1 LENNKKVIL
10 VVGAAAVILAL
21 ILYIAFLPETEEDI
35 LENPLVKELELQ
47 ALQAT
52 TQVDSL
58 NIVVDD
64 LNSRIDIV
72 RTQMDSAR
80 TSNQVLLASLQRVTT
95 QMKEYQR
102 LYQEQRSLT
111 NQLQT
116 EIAQVKSERDRATTQ
131 ARELKTAVDSLNN
144 ELYEQTIRLT
154 RMESSLEQALSE
166 SSDLRK
172 TVTSVLVYVGT
183 EDELKQKGF
192 LETSRPALFSK
203 NYKISGFP
211 DIASN
216 DANIRRI
223 PLGETFTLEGK
234 LKELCDRHGKLGKGK
249 EFEISQGP
257 PGQTMITFTDSMLVG
272 QRVLAVLE

>member
-1 LENNKKVIL
+1 MENNKKIIL
-10 VVGAAAVILAL
+10 VVGAAAIVLAL
-21 ILYIAFLPETEEDI
+21 ILYIAFLPESEEEI
-35 LENPLVKELELQ
+35 LENPLVKELEIQ
-47 ALQAT
+47 AQQANA
-52 TQVDSL
+52 QVDSL
-58 NIVVDD
+58 NLVVDD
-64 LNSRIDIV
+64 LNSRIDNV

-80 TSNQVLLASLQRVTT
+80 TSNQVLLASLHRVTT

-102 LYQEQRSLT
+102 LYQEQRSFT

-116 EIAQVKSERDRATTQ
+116 EIAQVKTERDRATTQ

-154 RMESSLEQALSE
+154 RMESSLEQAME
-166 SSDLRK
+166 ETKDLQK
-172 TVTSVLVYVGT
+172 TVSSVLVYVGT

-211 DIASN
+211 DITSP

-223 PLGETFTLEGK
+223 PLGETFMLEGK

-249 EFEISQGP
+249 EFEISQVT
-257 PGQTMITFTDSMLVG
+257 PGQIMITFTDSTLVG
-272 QRVLAVLE
+272 QRILAVLE